1 MPAARADRERVEGS
15 LSRSARSTVVV
26 MSITTV
32 SRVLGFLRQ
41 ATVNAVF
48 GASGTADVLNAV
60 FNIPNN
66 LRKLLAEGALS
77 SAFIPVLS
85 QATANPEADD
95 AGAPRQ
101 IVRNLLA
108 FQYVVLIPTL
118 VIAVVF
124 AGPITRFILDFT
136 DPAYQDLAA
145 ELFRW
150 FIHYTLLISVSA
162 VLMGTL
168 NSQSRFTLPALTP
181 ILFSVAVI
189 ASILLLSP
197 SMGLHAMSVGILAG
211 GLAQIV
217 VQAPQFRRLG
227 FDFRPSFDF
236 RNPYFRRIMRQW
248 LPVVAASSV
257 FAINQF
263 VAVYFASGLED
274 GSASALANAVIFW
287 QLPQGILG
295 VSIMTV
301 LFPRMSREAA
311 RDDRAGLK
319 RTLGF
324 GIRGILALLVPSAIV
339 LALLGR
345 EIVAVA
351 FQRGEFELADTLRA
365 ADVLAAYCVGMASVS
380 AFGFLQ
386 RFFYSNSDYR
396 TPTITAVVVVVIDVG
411 LSLWLKET
419 ALRVVGLA
427 VANSVAF
434 TVGAVALLV
443 RARRVVGGIEL
454 GAIATTLGKTLAATA
469 PAVLAILATR
479 RLLAGWWRALW
490 QQGSSLESFAIVAAL
505 GVLALAILAAGFV
518 ILKVEVV
525 SLLLRRGK
533 DEPKDE

>member
-1 MPAARADRERVEGS
+1 MSAARADRQSVERS
-15 LSRSARSTVVV
+15 LSRSARSTAVV
-26 MSITTV
+26 MSITAL
-32 SRVLGFLRQ
+32 SRVLGFVRQ
-41 ATVNAVF
+41 AAVNAVF

-77 SAFIPVLS
+77 AAFIPVLS
-85 QATANPEADD
+85 QASADPEAEE

-108 FQYVVLIPTL
+108 FQYLVLVPVL
-118 VIAVVF
+118 VLAVVF
-124 AGPITRFILDFT
+124 AGPITRFILDFP
-136 DPAYQDLAA
+136 DAAYQELAA

-168 NSQSRFTLPALTP
+168 NSRSRFTLPALTP

-197 SMGLHAMSVGILAG
+197 SLGLHAMSVGILAG
-211 GLAQIV
+211 GLAQIA

-236 RNPYFRRIMRQW
+236 RNPYFRRILRQW

-263 VAVYFASGLED
+263 VAIYFASGLED
-274 GSASALANAVIFW
+274 GSSSALANAVIFW

-301 LFPRMSREAA
+301 LFPRMSRQAA
-311 RDDRAGLK
+311 SDDREGLK

-339 LALLGR
+339 LALMGR
-345 EIVAVA
+345 EVVAVA

-365 ADVLAAYCVGMASVS
+365 ADVLAAYCIGMASVS

-396 TPTITAVVVVVIDVG
+396 TPTITAVVVVIIDVG

-443 RARRVVGGIEL
+443 RTRRVVGGIEL
-454 GAIATTLGKTLAATA
+454 GAIATTLGKTLAATV
-469 PAVLAILATR
+469 PAVVAVVATR
-479 RLLAGWWRALW
+479 RLLGGWWRTLW
-490 QQGSSLESFAIVAAL
+490 QQGSSLESFGVVAAL
-505 GVLALAILAAGFV
+505 GALTLAIVAAGFV
-518 ILKVEVV
+518 ILRVEVV
-525 SLLLRRGK
+525 SLLLRRGRHESK
-533 DEPKDE
+533 NR

>member
-1 MPAARADRERVEGS
+1 MSDAPADRENVERS
-15 LSRSARSTVVV
+15 LSGSARSTALV
-26 MSITTV
+26 MSITAL
-32 SRVLGFLRQ
+32 SRVLGFVRQ
-41 ATVNAVF
+41 AAVNAVF

-85 QATANPEADD
+85 QASADAEAEE
-95 AGAPRQ
+95 AGIPRQ

-108 FQYVVLIPTL
+108 FQYLVLVPTL
-118 VIAVVF
+118 VVAVVF

-136 DPAYQDLAA
+136 SPADQELAA
-145 ELFRW
+145 DLFRW
-150 FIHYTLLISVSA
+150 FIHYTLLISIGA

-168 NSQSRFTLPALTP
+168 NSRSRFTLPALTP
-181 ILFSVAVI
+181 ILFSIAVI
-189 ASILLLSP
+189 ASIVLLSP
-197 SMGLHAMSVGILAG
+197 SLGLHAMSVGVLAG
-211 GLAQIV
+211 GLAQIA

-263 VAVYFASGLED
+263 VAIYFASGLED

-301 LFPRMSREAA
+301 LFPRMSRQAA
-311 RDDRAGLK
+311 ADDREGLK

-345 EIVAVA
+345 EVVAVA
-351 FQRGEFELADTLRA
+351 FQRGEFVLADTLRA
-365 ADVLAAYCVGMASVS
+365 ADVLAAYCIGMASVS

-386 RFFYSNSDYR
+386 RFFYSNGDYR
-396 TPTITAVVVVVIDVG
+396 TPTVTAVVVVVVDVG

-419 ALRVVGLA
+419 VLRVAGLA

-434 TVGAVALLV
+434 TIGAVILLV
-443 RARRVVGGIEL
+443 RARRVVGGVEL
-454 GAIATTLGKTLAATA
+454 GAIAVTLLKTIAATG
-469 PAVLAILATR
+469 PAVVVIVATR
-479 RLLAGWWRALW
+479 RLLGQWWTAMW
-490 QQGSSLESFAIVAAL
+490 QSGSSLVSFAVVVAL
-505 GVLALAILAAGFV
+505 GLVVLALLAGGFV
-518 ILKVEVV
+518 ILRVEVV
-525 SLLLRRGK
+525 SLLRRRGRH
-533 DEPKDE
+533 ETNE

>member
-85 QATANPEADD
+85 QATANPEVDD

>member
-1 MPAARADRERVEGS
+1 MNAAHADRDRVEGS
-15 LSRSARSTVVV
+15 LSRSARSTAVV
-26 MSITTV
+26 MGITTL
-32 SRVLGFLRQ
+32 SRVLGFVRQ
-41 ATVNAVF
+41 AAVNAVF

-85 QATANPEADD
+85 QASARAD
-95 AGAPRQ
+95 AGDEGVPRQ

-108 FQYVVLIPTL
+108 FQYLVLVPTL
-118 VIAVVF
+118 VLAVLF
-124 AGPITRFILDFT
+124 AGPITRFILDFA
-136 DPAYQDLAA
+136 DPGHQELAA
-145 ELFRW
+145 DLFRW

-168 NSQSRFTLPALTP
+168 NSRSRFTLPALTP

-211 GLAQIV
+211 GVAQIA

-263 VAVYFASGLED
+263 VAIYFASGLED
-274 GSASALANAVIFW
+274 GSSSALANAVIFW

-301 LFPRMSREAA
+301 LFPRMSRQAA
-311 RDDRAGLK
+311 ADDHDGLK

-324 GIRGILALLVPSAIV
+324 GVRGILALLVPSAIV

-345 EIVAVA
+345 EVVAVA

-365 ADVLAAYCVGMASVS
+365 ADVLAAYCIGMASVS

-419 ALRVVGLA
+419 PLRVTGLA

-434 TVGAVALLV
+434 TVGAVVLLA

-454 GAIATTLGKTLAATA
+454 RALAATLAKTLGATA
-469 PAVLAILATR
+469 PAVAVIVATR
-479 RLLAGWWRALW
+479 RLFGEQWRTLW
-490 QQGSSLESFAIVAAL
+490 QQGSSIEGFAALLAL
-505 GVLALAILAAGFV
+505 GVVVLGLLAAGFV
-518 ILKVEVV
+518 ILRIEVV
-525 SLLLRRGK
+525 SLLVRRGRDDSTK
-533 DEPKDE
+533 E

>member
-1 MPAARADRERVEGS
+1 
-15 LSRSARSTVVV
+15 
-26 MSITTV
+26 MSITAL
-32 SRVLGFLRQ
+32 SRVLGFVRQ
-41 ATVNAVF
+41 AAINAVF

-77 SAFIPVLS
+77 AAFIPVLS
-85 QATANPEADD
+85 QASADTESED
-95 AGAPRQ
+95 AGVPRQ

-108 FQYVVLIPTL
+108 FQYLVLVPVL
-118 VIAVVF
+118 VLAVVF
-124 AGPITRFILDFT
+124 AGPITRFILDFP
-136 DPAYQDLAA
+136 DAAYQQLAA
-145 ELFRW
+145 QLFRW

-168 NSQSRFTLPALTP
+168 NSRSRFTLPALTP

-197 SMGLHAMSVGILAG
+197 SLGLHAMSVGILAG
-211 GLAQIV
+211 GLAQIA

-236 RNPYFRRIMRQW
+236 GNPYFRRIMRQW

-263 VAVYFASGLED
+263 VAIYFASGLED

-301 LFPRMSREAA
+301 LFPRMSRQAGSH
-311 RDDRAGLK
+311 DREGLK

-324 GIRGILALLVPSAIV
+324 GIRGILALLVPSAVV

-345 EIVAVA
+345 EVVAVA

-365 ADVLAAYCVGMASVS
+365 ADVLAAYCIGMASVS

-419 ALRVVGLA
+419 TLRVVGLA
-427 VANSVAF
+427 VANSAAF
-434 TVGAVALLV
+434 TVGAVVLLV

-454 GAIATTLGKTLAATA
+454 AAIATTLGKTLAATV
-469 PAVLAILATR
+469 PAVVAVVAAR
-479 RLLAGWWRALW
+479 RVLGGWWRTLW
-490 QQGSSLESFAIVAAL
+490 QQGSSLESFGVAAAL
-505 GVLALAILAAGFV
+505 GLLALAIVAAGFV
-518 ILKVEVV
+518 ILRVEVV
-525 SLLLRRGK
+525 SLLVRRGRH
-533 DEPKDE
+533 EPKNQ